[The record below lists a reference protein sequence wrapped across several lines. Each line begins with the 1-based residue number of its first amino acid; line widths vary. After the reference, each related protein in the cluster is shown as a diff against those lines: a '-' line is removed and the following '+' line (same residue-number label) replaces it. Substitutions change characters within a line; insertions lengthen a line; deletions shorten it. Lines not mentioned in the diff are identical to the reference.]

1 MSALKPEN
9 LLGPLNVVNNYGP
22 FSIVNND
29 FCHSCVLI
37 TLANCTKQYSKRGRH
52 LFSCRKQILFVFFL
66 LLLFLS
72 LFDGLCSITEFYVL
86 CCKYSL
92 FYSIAGALPEEFGN
106 LKKLETLSLENN
118 VLTSLPASVKNLSH
132 LRTLNLTGNGFRA
145 FPDILSDLKSLDAVD
160 LSRNKI
166 TQIPAATR
174 TCQVIELNL
183 NQNQVSQSDSGG
195 SIRIIRWVSQN
206 QVGQ

>member
-1 MSALKPEN
+1 M
-9 LLGPLNVVNNYGP
+9 
-22 FSIVNND
+22 
-29 FCHSCVLI
+29 
-37 TLANCTKQYSKRGRH
+37 
-52 LFSCRKQILFVFFL
+52 
-66 LLLFLS
+66 
-72 LFDGLCSITEFYVL
+72 
-86 CCKYSL
+86 
-92 FYSIAGALPEEFGN
+92 PEEFGN

-145 FPDILSDLKSLDAVD
+145 FPDVLSDLKSLDAVD

-183 NQNQVSQSDSGG
+183 NQNQVSQSDSAGP
-195 SIRIIRWVSQN
+195 IRIR
-206 QVGQ
+206 